1 LDKNKVPTPGELMEL
16 SNKGKEEFK
25 ARVLKGTTFREI
37 ISNIEESAIEG
48 YTGWRQKIYSDSDFR
63 ELGVIRDY
71 LIENGYSCE
80 IKRDKKVGAWGLVY
94 YENYFRVNW
103 DNKK

>member
-1 LDKNKVPTPGELMEL
+1 LDKRKLPTPEELMEL

-25 ARVLKGTTFREI
+25 ESVLKGQTFKGI
-37 ISNIEESAIEG
+37 INNIEESAIAG
-48 YTGWRQKIYSDSDFR
+48 YTGWRQKIYKDSELR

-71 LIENGYSCE
+71 LIENGYICE
-80 IKRDKKVGAWGLVY
+80 IKTEKKVGALGLVY

-103 DNKK
+103 ENKK